1 MRHTVTAI
9 NGAMNLADS
18 ASTNSGLSDWQ
29 SIATCDIFTRTPWG
43 QRSNTTRQPIPLQPE
58 YSCDL

>member
-29 SIATCDIFTRTPWG
+29 SIATCDIFTRTPWVKD
-43 QRSNTTRQPIPLQPE
+43 RIQPVQHIPLQPE
-58 YSCDL
+58 HSCHE